1 MYGSEK
7 ISFIFAIQHSPQ
19 IREAT
24 FSLQKARPYKRGTT
38 AWVKVFFRTNTENVL
53 LLNVG
58 HTKSPVRI
66 EK

>member
-1 MYGSEK
+1 VHTDITTDFTSSTE
-7 ISFIFAIQHSPQ
+7 AI
-19 IREAT
+19 

-66 EK
+66 EM